1 MGVLPIQLKNGI
13 TIESLR
19 LSGKEKI
26 NINLNLE
33 ESVSNSN
40 KIVQIDIIDITNND
54 LIRTVEGLL
63 RIDTE
68 KEFKYIKQGNILNYV
83 LEELSE

>member
-1 MGVLPIQLKNGI
+1 M
-13 TIESLR
+13 
-19 LSGKEKI
+19 
-26 NINLNLE
+26 
-33 ESVSNSN
+33 
-40 KIVQIDIIDITNND
+40 QIDIIDTTNND

-68 KEFKYIKQGNILNYV
+68 KEFEYIKQGNILNYV